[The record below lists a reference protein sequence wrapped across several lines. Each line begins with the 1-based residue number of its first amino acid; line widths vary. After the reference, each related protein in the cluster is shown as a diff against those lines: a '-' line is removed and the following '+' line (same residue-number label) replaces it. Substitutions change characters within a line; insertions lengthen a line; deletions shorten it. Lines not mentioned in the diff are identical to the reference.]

1 MWDTGLTQS
10 RVQEENS
17 HAPCSTVDQVCWFL
31 SISQKWTWQLLG
43 SHTGAASSF
52 GSMCTWMCALE
63 LRHQPLFPT
72 RRVSMA
78 SQIKPGSVLSGREE
92 MKEKEAPCT
101 WLFLSLGRAMS
112 PWVLAHPA
120 GLSLT
125 VNTGN
130 ARCVPE
136 AQPWS
141 STAWW
146 GKRRSVWQGRQNHAG
161 LGRRSGRWDI
171 LTASGT
177 KERQ

>member
-17 HAPCSTVDQVCWFL
+17 HAPCPTVDQVCWFL
-31 SISQKWTWQLLG
+31 SISQKWTWQLLRP
-43 SHTGAASSF
+43 HTGAASSF

-63 LRHQPLFPT
+63 LRHQAPVPHTESEHGLADKARLCSVWEGGDEGERGSLYLAIFVT
-72 RRVSMA
+72 WEGNVS
-78 SQIKPGSVLSGREE
+78 L
-92 MKEKEAPCT
+92 
-101 WLFLSLGRAMS
+101 
-112 PWVLAHPA
+112 VLAHTA

-130 ARCVPE
+130 ARCVPD